1 MPSFGA
7 VKSLQKRTGASK
19 ADCKAALEEHNDD
32 DEAAAAALVAAGKT
46 STDTAP
52 VATSSENA
60 QAIKEWSENEQ
71 ASSVSVLRSEAGDGV
86 TFPAV
91 GDTLSMHYRGR
102 LQSDGTEFD
111 SSYSRNKEF
120 TFKVGVGAVIKGWDV
135 GVMQMSLGEKAILMI
150 SSDYGYGA
158 NGNGPIPP
166 NADLSF
172 EVHLLRIERGTQRGD
187 SQQVAEQTLGQA
199 GTSSS

>member
-1 MPSFGA
+1 
-7 VKSLQKRTGASK
+7 
-19 ADCKAALEEHNDD
+19 
-32 DEAAAAALVAAGKT
+32 
-46 STDTAP
+46 
-52 VATSSENA
+52 
-60 QAIKEWSENEQ
+60 
-71 ASSVSVLRSEAGDGV
+71 
-86 TFPAV
+86 
-91 GDTLSMHYRGR
+91 
-102 LQSDGTEFD
+102 
-111 SSYSRNKEF
+111 
-120 TFKVGVGAVIKGWDV
+120 
-135 GVMQMSLGEKAILMI
+135 MQMSLGEKAILMI